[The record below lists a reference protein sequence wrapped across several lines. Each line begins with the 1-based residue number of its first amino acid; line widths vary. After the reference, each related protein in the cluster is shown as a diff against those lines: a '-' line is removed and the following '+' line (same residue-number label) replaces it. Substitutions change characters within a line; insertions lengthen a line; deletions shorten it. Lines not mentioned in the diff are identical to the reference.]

1 MEKVCY
7 RRPEYLYG
15 KRCPTAPEQP
25 SSFGPRYPQ
34 NPVKLG
40 TIGEIPELV
49 SGHTSGGGRIR
60 ETDQCAGYIHLATRP
75 GRYAEKGMT
84 SCAYCSIW

>member
-49 SGHTSGGGRIR
+49 SGHTSV
-60 ETDQCAGYIHLATRP
+60 TAGYGRLTSVLAT
-75 GRYAEKGMT
+75 YT
-84 SCAYCSIW
+84 SQLDQVGVLKKA